1 MLIPAV
7 LTVVCTALA
16 FNGWEKHCVSLTD
29 TLYNILYMLF
39 MSASPL
45 LLLLSPV
52 DANAVFFYGMPTR
65 ASFGYFGAAGTVTPY
80 LFFIPILLFIAVSG
94 VCYIIGFKKR
104 ASEVPENMQTHY
116 FPKDHR
122 YKMLPQDESENT
134 PASESPDAAA
144 LKADTLKAAAR
155 PETEEKP

>member
-1 MLIPAV
+1 
-7 LTVVCTALA
+7 
-16 FNGWEKHCVSLTD
+16 
-29 TLYNILYMLF
+29 
-39 MSASPL
+39 
-45 LLLLSPV
+45 
-52 DANAVFFYGMPTR
+52 
-65 ASFGYFGAAGTVTPY
+65 
-80 LFFIPILLFIAVSG
+80 
-94 VCYIIGFKKR
+94 
-104 ASEVPENMQTHY
+104 MQTHY

>member
-1 MLIPAV
+1 M
-7 LTVVCTALA
+7 
-16 FNGWEKHCVSLTD
+16 
-29 TLYNILYMLF
+29 
-39 MSASPL
+39 
-45 LLLLSPV
+45 
-52 DANAVFFYGMPTR
+52 
-65 ASFGYFGAAGTVTPY
+65 
-80 LFFIPILLFIAVSG
+80 
-94 VCYIIGFKKR
+94 CYIIGFKKR

-116 FPKDHR
+116 IPKDHR